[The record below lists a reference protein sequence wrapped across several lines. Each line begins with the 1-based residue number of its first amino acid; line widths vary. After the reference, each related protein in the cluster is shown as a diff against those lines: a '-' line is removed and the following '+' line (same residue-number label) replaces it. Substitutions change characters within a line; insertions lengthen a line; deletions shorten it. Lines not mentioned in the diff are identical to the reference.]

1 MITDGNDM
9 VMPVAPAGN
18 SGNGFFG
25 GDGAWIILLL
35 LLGWGN
41 NGGFG
46 GNNGMY
52 PWLNQADQ
60 INSGFQNAQLADQL
74 TGIQASINN
83 MGTAALQQSFAQ
95 QTATNQGFNA
105 LQAQLAQ
112 CCCENRLATSDLKY
126 TIAAENCADRQ
137 AIADMGQKILD
148 KMCAQEILAYQREN
162 AQLRDQLNM
171 AALSASQT
179 AQTAQL
185 EAFIAAQKTATA
197 AG

>member
-1 MITDGNDM
+1 MITEGNDM
-9 VMPVAPAGN
+9 VMPVAPAN

-112 CCCENRLATSDLKY
+112 CCCDNRMATADLKY

-171 AALSASQT
+171 ATLSASQT

-185 EAFIAAQKTATA
+185 EAFIAAQKTTTA